1 VVTVLEYL
9 VIAAAIGL
17 VVFVLAVFVFGRGE
31 QMAPLSPRI
40 SPSELPDGAIAGE
53 DVRQIRFS
61 LALRGYR
68 MSDVDWTLDRLS
80 DELDRLHRRV
90 AELGG
95 EPVPSG
101 VPPRAVEE
109 DLFGDEEPELVRVG
123 GRPAPAAGGQ
133 PAAAP
138 PSLGSPA
145 VAASGRIRADQANPF
160 GTSTLLQAPGAGTAS
175 AETAS
180 AGTETAGTGVV
191 GIESAES
198 GRDSPAGSGPAP
210 V

>member
-40 SPSELPDGAIAGE
+40 SPAELPDGAIAGE
-53 DVRQIRFS
+53 DVRRIRFS

-90 AELGG
+90 ADLGG
-95 EPVPSG
+95 EPLPPG
-101 VPPRAVEE
+101 VAPAAQE
-109 DLFGDEEPELVRVG
+109 DLFPEEVSAEPAEPRREDEAVLASVGARSATAASDDTAVIPRITDGGVPAAPVALSAPTSSTPEQSGNPPSGPESRPPAGDH
-123 GRPAPAAGGQ
+123 RPA
-133 PAAAP
+133 
-138 PSLGSPA
+138 
-145 VAASGRIRADQANPF
+145 
-160 GTSTLLQAPGAGTAS
+160 
-175 AETAS
+175 
-180 AGTETAGTGVV
+180 
-191 GIESAES
+191 
-198 GRDSPAGSGPAP
+198 
-210 V
+210 